1 MPNCIWSVIH
11 SVVAV
16 NFNQL
21 QYRFKEGMKLAQ
33 IVLTINK
40 QQNVTFALPVKITPV
55 SATGE
60 SNGIMHTLNISLLLT
75 SR

>member
-1 MPNCIWSVIH
+1 MH

-16 NFNQL
+16 NFSQS

-33 IVLTINK
+33 LVLTINK
-40 QQNVTFALPVKITPV
+40 QQNVTFAVSVKITPA

-75 SR
+75 FRW